1 VPEVND
7 LGALRLQQAS
17 NHVDGGVMTIEERGR
32 SHETQ
37 RRRGDT
43 LTDIGPWILNRF
55 SVRLAH
61 GSLLRE

>member
-1 VPEVND
+1 MSKVND

-17 NHVDGGVMTIEERGR
+17 DHVDGGIVSIKERGR
-32 SHETQ
+32 SDETQ

-43 LTDIGPWILNRF
+43 LTDIGSWILNRL

-61 GSLLRE
+61 GTLLRE